1 MKKAFKIKVSVFT
14 NSDKRQVTRVVNS
27 AVGGKV
33 KKISREA
40 AREKA
45 IDSIIASLRIEQL
58 TPSATVVQ
66 GLRACVAGT
75 ETTSHVLAGVIHQ
88 HVTVRRD

>member
-1 MKKAFKIKVSVFT
+1 M
-14 NSDKRQVTRVVNS
+14 
-27 AVGGKV
+27 
-33 KKISREA
+33 KKISRQA

-66 GLRACVAGT
+66 GLRACLAGS
-75 ETTSHVLAGVIHQ
+75 ETTSKVLAEVITQ
-88 HVTVRRD
+88 HVKVRRD